1 MENAYQLLGLEQGP
15 TATEA
20 DIKKAYR
27 KLALVKH
34 PDKNPDNPRAAD
46 EFAEL
51 QKAYDL
57 LLDKEARAALDA
69 LVNEPAAG
77 GQQGPAGAAG
87 AQPDVLSDEMKERL
101 TRTLKVS
108 WSRKDGEYGAAQLRA
123 IFAAHGP
130 VEDVVLREGKK
141 RKGSALVV
149 MADAAGAAAAA
160 GAVNGTLTNPLLVVP
175 FNKAAAAAEGGE
187 EAGAAAGSGLGGRT
201 VDASATRLP
210 PAATA
215 PAFSA
220 GAVPAGGLGPRPAA
234 PLFAAG
240 ARSGSGAAAAQQP
253 AAPLFAAAGAPS
265 SFSARPAF
273 AASSSGQ
280 APARPAF
287 AAAAAGGGSTGS
299 AGGGSAAAFPAAFSS
314 FGGLPGGGSSG
325 VHALNGKLEDATLAR
340 MRQAEE
346 RRRLVEELEREQQ
359 QERQAG

>member
-1 MENAYQLLGLEQGP
+1 MVTQGERLGSWKLLGACFPCG
-15 TATEA
+15 TAA
-20 DIKKAYR
+20 C
-27 KLALVKH
+27 LQLPLH
-34 PDKNPDNPRAAD
+34 LHAAC
-46 EFAEL
+46 
-51 QKAYDL
+51 
-57 LLDKEARAALDA
+57 R
-69 LVNEPAAG
+69 PAAAQLSG
-77 GQQGPAGAAG
+77 MHYLCRLVPQPLQANRCSPAS
-87 AQPDVLSDEMKERL
+87 LSQ
-101 TRTLKVS
+101 
-108 WSRKDGEYGAAQLRA
+108 DGEYGAAQLRA

-160 GAVNGTLTNPLLVVP
+160 GAVNGTLINPLLVVP
-175 FNKAAAAAEGGE
+175 FNKAAAAADGGE
-187 EAGAAAGSGLGGRT
+187 DAGAAAGSGLGGKT

-215 PAFSA
+215 LVFAA

-273 AASSSGQ
+273 AAGSSGQ
-280 APARPAF
+280 PPARAAF
-287 AAAAAGGGSTGS
+287 AAAAAGGSS
-299 AGGGSAAAFPAAFSS
+299 AGSVSGGSAAAFPAAFSS

-346 RRRLVEELEREQQ
+346 RRRLVEELEQ